1 MSRFDL
7 LSLAL
12 SVASLAAIAGA
23 AVILWRIFGQDLWP
37 GWLELILGLLAIAAI
52 SVVIHYTSV
61 VSARQRFRDRL
72 TEMRQA
78 AHRLGHGDLQ
88 VLVVEGDDDLGS
100 LGRSLNA
107 MSSRISRL
115 LTAQRDLLSGVSH
128 ELRSPLARIEVSLE
142 LIDMQVQDSSSCREL
157 IEGIRQEVQLLER
170 HISRLLL
177 AQRVSRDRVL
187 LERAPLQLD
196 ALLERVLERE
206 RLRLE
211 KLGFDVQMDL
221 SLGECE
227 VIGDDNAL
235 DRVASTLVD
244 NVVRHAGSTAQ
255 QGESD
260 RRMQL
265 RLESKMGPLGALVR
279 VMDRGPGLD
288 HEQCIRAFEPFFRG
302 DASRSD
308 KTGGTGLGLYLVR
321 RICKAHGGSARAF
334 PRDGG
339 GLVIE
344 LRLPVKGQK
353 ELKETLRVQ
362 VDADSLVA
370 QDDPA
375 VDADSGLDPPKEG
388 AKPGDAAD

>member
-1 MSRFDL
+1 
-7 LSLAL
+7 
-12 SVASLAAIAGA
+12 
-23 AVILWRIFGQDLWP
+23 
-37 GWLELILGLLAIAAI
+37 
-52 SVVIHYTSV
+52 
-61 VSARQRFRDRL
+61 
-72 TEMRQA
+72 
-78 AHRLGHGDLQ
+78 
-88 VLVVEGDDDLGS
+88 
-100 LGRSLNA
+100 

-142 LIDMQVQDSSSCREL
+142 LIDRQVQDAACREL
-157 IEGIRQEVQLLER
+157 IEGIREEVQLLER
-170 HISRLLL
+170 HISRLLQ

-187 LERAPLQLD
+187 LERTPLRID

-211 KLGFDVQMDL
+211 KLGFDVELAL
-221 SLGECE
+221 SLGARE

-235 DRVASTLVD
+235 DRVVSTLVD
-244 NVVRHAGSTAQ
+244 NVVRHAGPTPQ
-255 QGESD
+255 QEESGS
-260 RRMQL
+260 RSQL
-265 RLESKMGPLGALVR
+265 RIESEMSPLGALVR

-288 HEQCIRAFEPFFRG
+288 HEQCVRAFEPFFRG
-302 DASRSD
+302 DSSRSD

-321 RICKAHGGSARAF
+321 RICKAHGGSTRAF

-344 LRLPVKGQK
+344 CRLPVKGQK

-362 VDADSLVA
+362 VDVDSLVA

-375 VDADSGLDPPKEG
+375 VDADSGLESPKEG
-388 AKPGDAAD
+388 TQKAGGSD